1 MRNNQDR
8 FLGNTPAGTQN
19 PAGSESSI
27 FSFVAPIDVVDL
39 PSKGKYYPPSHPLH
53 NVESVEIKHMT
64 AKEEDILAN
73 KSYLDKGIALDKML
87 SSLLVN
93 KQIDPK
99 TLLMTDK
106 NALLVRAR
114 ISGYGP
120 EYGASVLCTKCYSR
134 NEIEVDL
141 ETLLQIEEAQLSEN
155 CSLDSDGL
163 VRIKLPKTGWVV
175 AVKPLSSF
183 DQENLEKV
191 IEGRKKHNLEQNL
204 LIESMKMFIYSIND
218 VTDGGAIYEAINNM
232 PARDSHYLRTT
243 YPNCFPKANSTTNL
257 KCKDCELESVV
268 EVPFTVNFFWPNN

>member
-19 PAGSESSI
+19 PAGSESSV
-27 FSFVAPIDVVDL
+27 FSFVAPIDIVDL
-39 PSKGKYYPPSHPLH
+39 PSKGKYYPPTHPLH
-53 NVESVEIKHMT
+53 NVESVEIRHMT

-87 SSLLVN
+87 SSVLVD
-93 KQIDPK
+93 KRVDPR

-106 NALLVRAR
+106 NALLVRTR

-120 EYGASVLCTKCYSR
+120 DYSASVLCTKCYSR
-134 NEIEVDL
+134 NEIDVDL
-141 ETLLQIEEAQLSEN
+141 ETLLQIEDAQLNEN
-155 CSLDSDGL
+155 CSLESDGL
-163 VRIKLPKTGWVV
+163 VRIKLPKTGWTV
-175 AVKPLSSF
+175 AVKPLSSV
-183 DQENLEKV
+183 DQENLEKTL
-191 IEGRKKHNLEQNL
+191 EGRKRHNLDQNI

-243 YPNCFPKANSTTNL
+243 YPNCFPKSNSSAQL
-257 KCKDCELESVV
+257 KCKDCNLESVV
-268 EVPFTVNFFWPNN
+268 EVPFTVNFFWPNS